1 MNEPLRATGDMV
13 GLVGSLVG
21 TALYVLLVAT
31 TGNGPG
37 GNWVMLGVGVLMIAL
52 GGAIGKMFGG
62 WYAIQVFRH
71 RAGQLERFVES
82 LSGSQM
88 SDA

>member
-1 MNEPLRATGDMV
+1 MNEPLRATGDIV

-21 TALYVLLVAT
+21 TALYVLWVAT
-31 TGNGPG
+31 TTNGPG
-37 GNWVMLGVGVLMIAL
+37 GDWWMLGAGVVMIAL
-52 GGAIGKMFGG
+52 GGAAGKMFGG

-82 LSGSQM
+82 LRASPSQ
-88 SDA
+88 